1 MLVKMI
7 AHQHTKVMGFTVLID
22 KYAKCYQIL
31 EEIDMDTLNK
41 MIDMLLSKK
50 IIDRDFCFISS

>member
-1 MLVKMI
+1 MI